1 MKVAL
6 DAMGGDYAPAVTVE
20 GAIEAVNESREL
32 FVILVGNETEL
43 VNELRDKDY
52 PASSII
58 IKHASQI
65 VDMGESPVMALRRKK
80 DSSIKIAVELVKS
93 GEADAMVSA
102 GNSGVVMATA
112 LFVLGKLHGVER
124 PAIAAVM
131 PTLKGLF
138 VLIDAGA
145 NVDCKATHL
154 LQFAIMGRAYAK
166 NIFNIEDPKVGLLG
180 IGEEDAKGNEL
191 TREAFKLLSEI
202 RCGGK
207 DSDINFIGNIE
218 GKDIFTGDADVVVCD
233 GFVGNIALKISEGLA
248 EAIVKMLK
256 REISDK
262 APGRIGFLFF
272 KDALKGFKKKTDYS
286 EYGGA
291 PLLGISKPCIISHG
305 RSTSKAIK
313 NAIKL
318 AGEIHK
324 KGVLDIISQE
334 FIVRTPE
341 RDSVAVKK

>member
-1 MKVAL
+1 MKIAL
-6 DAMGGDYAPAVTVE
+6 DAMGGDYAPAVTVA

-32 FVILVGNETEL
+32 SVILVGNKIEL
-43 VNELRDKDY
+43 TNELKDKDY
-52 PASSII
+52 PASSIN
-58 IKHASQI
+58 IKHASQV
-65 VDMGESPVMALRRKK
+65 VDMGESPVAALRRKK
-80 DSSIKIAVELVKS
+80 DSSIKIAIDLLKS
-93 GEADAMVSA
+93 GESDAMVSA

-112 LFVLGKLHGVER
+112 LFVLGKLRGVER

-138 VLIDAGA
+138 ILIDAGA
-145 NVDCKATHL
+145 NVDCKANHL

-166 NIFNIEDPKVGLLG
+166 NIFDIEDPKVGLLG

-191 TREAFKLLSEI
+191 TREAFKLLKGS
-202 RCGGK
+202 G
-207 DSDINFIGNIE
+207 INFIGNIE
-218 GKDIFTGDADVVVCD
+218 GKDIFAGYADVVVCD

-248 EAIVKMLK
+248 ETIVKMLK
-256 REISDK
+256 REVSDK
-262 APGRIGFLFF
+262 APGRIGYLFF
-272 KDALKGFKKKTDYS
+272 KDALKGFKKRTDYS

-318 AGEIHK
+318 AGEIYK

-334 FIVRTPE
+334 FITGTSE
-341 RDSVAVKK
+341 RDSVAAKK